1 MFLEDRDEA
10 VLVGLGPA
18 GRALHVGRPDGH
30 GVQQLDRLPIDD
42 DVEVEVREV
51 TWLPP
56 LEHHAT
62 RQEVSHRHDRG
73 LIVLVHEV
81 GVG

>member
-18 GRALHVGRPDGH
+18 SGALHVGRPDRH
-30 GVQQLDRLPIDD
+30 GVEQLDRFPIDD
-42 DVEVEVREV
+42 YVEVEVREM

-56 LEHHAT
+56 WSIMPPGRKSAT
-62 RQEVSHRHDRG
+62 VTTVAS
-73 LIVLVHEV
+73 
-81 GVG
+81 